1 MSEMPSVHVEQK
13 IQPLSYDDLWKQV
26 LKITA
31 KGEVIR
37 RKHAASI
44 EDGERAL
51 DHMVQEWMRALENS
65 GRFAAVMDL
74 LPESP
79 TRQIGGRLFVGGD
92 GSSFL
97 VSEPRPFRAANGHL
111 DVDVQ
116 EPKRHTFFLPP
127 NEAEKM
133 RGYLRQTNN
142 SKKIFGRTWHTTRP
156 SYGMVPFQIN
166 PEAAGIELLVDEEEG
181 SFSLHPMR
189 RIDLKEDADL
199 FQHMLYICNKGIADV
214 RLQEFDSRQI
224 AQAA

>member
-1 MSEMPSVHVEQK
+1 MSEMPSIAAEQK
-13 IQPLSYDDLWKQV
+13 VKPLSYDDLWRQV

-37 RKHAASI
+37 RKHSSSV

-51 DHMVQEWMRALENS
+51 DLVVQEWMDALEGS

-79 TRQIGGRLFVGGD
+79 TRQLGGRLFVGGD

-97 VSEPRPFRAANGHL
+97 VSEPRPFRVATGHL

-127 NEAEKM
+127 NEADEM
-133 RGYLRQTNN
+133 RRCLRQTNN
-142 SKKIFGRTWHTTRP
+142 IKKIFGRTWHTTAP
-156 SYGMVPFQIN
+156 SYGMVPFQIS
-166 PEAAGIELLVDEEEG
+166 PEGADIELILDDEGEA
-181 SFSLHPMR
+181 FSLHPMR
-189 RIDLKEDADL
+189 RIDLKEDVDL

-214 RLQEFDSRQI
+214 RLQEPDSRQI